1 MKNKQEQA
9 IKEEEKKELFKGG
22 ILVYFTQSNNFVFAK
37 KIGEAR
43 LGEKILQL
51 KQSVAG
57 NHPIQYFPI
66 SIHVGLV
73 RDHIG
78 QEEVKEYFEGDYMSL
93 NMTREDFLFRHLEG
107 APIAVR
113 HCKSKGTMES
123 YDVLIKS
130 WLTYSGNGKNLSIFA
145 V

>member
-1 MKNKQEQA
+1 MKNKL
-9 IKEEEKKELFKGG
+9 KEIDENEKKTLLKDG
-22 ILVYFTQSNNFVFAK
+22 ILIYFSQSNDFVFAR
-37 KIGEAR
+37 KIGEAK

-51 KQSVAG
+51 KNSVG

-66 SIHVGLV
+66 SVYVGLV

-78 QEEVKEYFEGDYMSL
+78 QEEMKEYFEGDYMSL
-93 NMTREDFLFRHLEG
+93 NMTREDFIFRHLEG

-113 HCKSKGTMES
+113 HCKSQGNMERG
-123 YDVLIKS
+123 DVLIKS
-130 WLTYSGNGKNLSIFA
+130 WLTYRGSGKNLSLFN